1 MTDHQ
6 EVQSAII
13 ETLQPFRKAGMT
25 LSGDTQ
31 LVNDLGLDSVKVM
44 ELLLQ
49 VEDRFDISIPLN
61 ILPDVHTVDDLA
73 RAIHKLMEAS

>member
-1 MTDHQ
+1 MTDFQ
-6 EVQSAII
+6 EIRSAII
-13 ETLQPFRKAGMT
+13 ETLTPFRKEGAS
-25 LSGDTQ
+25 LDGDTR

-49 VEDRFDISIPLN
+49 VEDHFDISIPLN

-73 RAIHKLMEAS
+73 RAIHRLMEAS

>member
-1 MTDHQ
+1 MTDFQ
-6 EVQSAII
+6 EIRSAII
-13 ETLQPFRKAGMT
+13 ETLTPFRKEGAA
-25 LSGDTQ
+25 LDGDTR

-73 RAIHKLMEAS
+73 RAIHRLMEAS